1 MIDMNLDFIGNAVVC
16 DYPSLASITFR
27 IMKGEELVL
36 NYWNGD
42 GYDWDDHFNP
52 ISDKKDK
59 FKEIHAEFKDIS
71 FYSKHEDEEVFS
83 DSVIAEKLKNAK
95 IEEIHT
101 YADFIGK
108 ENDIKLVLKQITFH
122 FSNSSD
128 YQFPINED
136 YKVFID

>member
-1 MIDMNLDFIGNAVVC
+1 
-16 DYPSLASITFR
+16 
-27 IMKGEELVL
+27 MKGEELVL

-95 IEEIHT
+95 IEENFRKPYYYMGETAFCIANRRIVST
-101 YADFIGK
+101 SFKGK
-108 ENDIKLVLKQITFH
+108 RKSEKRC
-122 FSNSSD
+122 
-128 YQFPINED
+128 
-136 YKVFID
+136 

>member
-1 MIDMNLDFIGNAVVC
+1 MEW
-16 DYPSLASITFR
+16 R
-27 IMKGEELVL
+27 
-36 NYWNGD
+36 WN
-42 GYDWDDHFNP
+42 DWDDHFNP

>member
-1 MIDMNLDFIGNAVVC
+1 MCERKGGSRRLARRRYGNQ
-16 DYPSLASITFR
+16 
-27 IMKGEELVL
+27 G
-36 NYWNGD
+36 
-42 GYDWDDHFNP
+42 
-52 ISDKKDK
+52 
-59 FKEIHAEFKDIS
+59 AEKLLCTQPRRRYAAENQERKND
-71 FYSKHEDEEVFS
+71 KHEDEEVFS

-136 YKVFID
+136 YKVFIN

>member
-1 MIDMNLDFIGNAVVC
+1 MIDMNLDFLVNAVVC

-108 ENDIKLVLKQITFH
+108 ENDIKLVLKQITL
-122 FSNSSD
+122 
-128 YQFPINED
+128 
-136 YKVFID
+136 

>member
-1 MIDMNLDFIGNAVVC
+1 MIDMNLDFLVNAVVC

-59 FKEIHAEFKDIS
+59 FKDIF

-95 IEEIHT
+95 IEKIHT

-122 FSNSSD
+122 FSNNSD

>member
-1 MIDMNLDFIGNAVVC
+1 MIDMNLDFLVNAVVC

-95 IEEIHT
+95 IEENFRKPYYYMRGTAFCIAKRRIVST
-101 YADFIGK
+101 SFKGK
-108 ENDIKLVLKQITFH
+108 RKSEKRC
-122 FSNSSD
+122 
-128 YQFPINED
+128 
-136 YKVFID
+136 

>member
-1 MIDMNLDFIGNAVVC
+1 MIDMNLDFLVNAVVC
-16 DYPSLASITFR
+16 DYPSLASITFKT
-27 IMKGEELVL
+27 MKGEELVL

-83 DSVIAEKLKNAK
+83 D
-95 IEEIHT
+95 
-101 YADFIGK
+101 FIGK